1 MKALAERY
9 QWLQGISDSM
19 RVQGST
25 DPLRAHLLLNI
36 LVPGIT
42 ARRAASPGVVIYTCE
57 ASSVRT
63 SAKWHAVQLLVCGI
77 DVVDVLHI

>member
-1 MKALAERY
+1 LKALAARY
-9 QWLQGISDSM
+9 QWLQGTSDSM

-42 ARRAASPGVVIYTCE
+42 ARRAAPPGVVIYTCE

-63 SAKWHAVQLLVCGI
+63 FAKWHAVQLLVCGV
-77 DVVDVLHI
+77 DAMDVLHI